1 MDPVVDFVYVV
12 IARFY
17 NHTQFWREGVFDSE
31 REAKE
36 AWDRFAEG
44 RVDVEFVRVLRINVT
59 LSESI
64 DFQ

>member
-17 NHTQFWREGVFDSE
+17 NHTQFWREGFFDSE

-36 AWDRFAEG
+36 AWGTFAEG
-44 RVDVEFVRVLRINVT
+44 RANVEFVRVLRINVT